1 MSDPTKDAHHPPL
14 AGAAGSARICPKCGI
29 RAHADR
35 CAVCLDQPL
44 LAKEV
49 PCPDCYGGHFR
60 PCQMCGDSGWA
71 LLVESPNATSSAT
84 EGRP

>member
-1 MSDPTKDAHHPPL
+1 MSIPDDSGAPL

-35 CAVCLDQPL
+35 CAVCIDQPL

-49 PCPDCYGGHFR
+49 PCPACYGGHFR
-60 PCQMCGDSGWA
+60 PCQMCGDSGVA
-71 LLVESPNATSSAT
+71 LFVESPNAPGSAT